1 MYFCPPQPGLTV
13 ITSTWSTRSSTFATA
28 TAGVAGF
35 IATAA
40 RGAELADR
48 AERAVQVP
56 SRLGV
61 HDQGLAARLEHRPSI
76 CSGVSIM
83 RWASNGTLTSAA
95 DRRDDVGTEGDD
107 GHELAVHHVELH
119 AVAAGLLELDHALG
133 ETALVDREHRRDDRD
148 WLHDETLRPTARPYA
163 RPMLRLRPTSMAAGG
178 AALARDDDGRVVF
191 VEGAL
196 PGELVDV
203 EVFEEHIDYA
213 KANVVSVEEPV
224 AGRVSP
230 PCPYVAAGC
239 GGCGWQHIDPAVQ
252 VELKREIVADALR
265 RIGRLANPVVV
276 GRPGACRR
284 PGYRTTVRMGVQ
296 GGRAGSAPTA
306 ATISSTSTQC
316 LVAHPLLADLIRDG
330 RYGDAREVV
339 LRCGVGTGERLV
351 LASPSARGVDVPD
364 DVVLVGQNE
373 VKRGR
378 TARFHE
384 VVHGRRF
391 TISATSFFQ
400 ARTDGAAAL
409 VDAVREV
416 FVDDDELG
424 TFVDTYC
431 GVGLF
436 AGLLGGD
443 RKVVGVERNGPA
455 VRDARDNLGSDAQ
468 VVRAEIA
475 MWNPVPARV
484 VVADPARPGVGREG
498 GGSARR
504 DRCHPVDPR
513 ELRSRVPRPRRPA
526 CSRAW
531 GSRTRARP

>member
-1 MYFCPPQPGLTV
+1 
-13 ITSTWSTRSSTFATA
+13 
-28 TAGVAGF
+28 
-35 IATAA
+35 
-40 RGAELADR
+40 
-48 AERAVQVP
+48 
-56 SRLGV
+56 
-61 HDQGLAARLEHRPSI
+61 
-76 CSGVSIM
+76 
-83 RWASNGTLTSAA
+83 
-95 DRRDDVGTEGDD
+95 
-107 GHELAVHHVELH
+107 
-119 AVAAGLLELDHALG
+119 
-133 ETALVDREHRRDDRD
+133 
-148 WLHDETLRPTARPYA
+148 
-163 RPMLRLRPTSMAAGG
+163 MAAGG

-213 KANVVSVEEPV
+213 KANVVSIEEPV

-265 RIGRLANPVVV
+265 RIGRLANPVVSV
-276 GRPGACRR
+276 GPALA
-284 PGYRTTVRMGVQ
+284 PTGYRTTVRMGVQ
-296 GGRAGSAPTA
+296 GGRAAFRTHRSHDLVD
-306 ATISSTSTQC
+306 IDEC

-351 LASPSARGVDVPD
+351 LASPTARGVDVPD

-424 TFVDTYC
+424 TFVDAYC

-436 AGLLGGD
+436 AGLLGSD

-475 MWNPVPARV
+475 MWNPLPARV
-484 VVADPARPGVGREG
+484 VVADPARPGLGGKAAARLAATGATRLILVSCDPASLGRDVGVLAG
-498 GGSARR
+498 LGFAHQGSTLIDLFPHTPHVEVVTRF
-504 DRCHPVDPR
+504 DRL
-513 ELRSRVPRPRRPA
+513 E
-526 CSRAW
+526 
-531 GSRTRARP
+531 

>member
-1 MYFCPPQPGLTV
+1 
-13 ITSTWSTRSSTFATA
+13 
-28 TAGVAGF
+28 
-35 IATAA
+35 
-40 RGAELADR
+40 
-48 AERAVQVP
+48 
-56 SRLGV
+56 
-61 HDQGLAARLEHRPSI
+61 
-76 CSGVSIM
+76 
-83 RWASNGTLTSAA
+83 
-95 DRRDDVGTEGDD
+95 
-107 GHELAVHHVELH
+107 
-119 AVAAGLLELDHALG
+119 
-133 ETALVDREHRRDDRD
+133 
-148 WLHDETLRPTARPYA
+148 
-163 RPMLRLRPTSMAAGG
+163 MAAGG

-265 RIGRLANPVVV
+265 RIGRLANPVVSV
-276 GRPGACRR
+276 GPAL
-284 PGYRTTVRMGVQ
+284 PPTGYRMTVRMGVQ
-296 GGRAGSAPTA
+296 GGRAAFRTHRSHDLVD
-306 ATISSTSTQC
+306 IDEC

-384 VVHGRRF
+384 VVHDRRF

-424 TFVDTYC
+424 TFVDAYC

-484 VVADPARPGVGREG
+484 VVADPARPGLGGKAAARLAATGATRLILVSCDPASLGRDAG
-498 GGSARR
+498 VLAGLGFAHQGSTLIDLFPHTPHVEVVTKF
-504 DRCHPVDPR
+504 DRL
-513 ELRSRVPRPRRPA
+513 E
-526 CSRAW
+526 
-531 GSRTRARP
+531 